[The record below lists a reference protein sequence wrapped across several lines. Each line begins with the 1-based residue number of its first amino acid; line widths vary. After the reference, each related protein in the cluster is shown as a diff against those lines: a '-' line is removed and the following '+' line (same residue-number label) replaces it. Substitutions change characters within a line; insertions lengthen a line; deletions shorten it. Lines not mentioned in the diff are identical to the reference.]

1 MLSFRGPFGSQ
12 ELGGTD
18 GQWKED
24 GTGVTAG
31 GAPTARGPD
40 GQGLAGVQSPCGR
53 CHADLPLVHEAPSLG
68 QALDQG
74 EGRGDP
80 SSTARIVPLSAEAL
94 AKRSP
99 FPGARA
105 DVPAGLG
112 PVSSFMW
119 PRGRVCV
126 LLAVAPD
133 PTSAPGEPACARLS
147 SPCRPSRAL
156 LWWALGR
163 WPSSSLA
170 VLCFFAVISLLI
182 TEFYSQTR
190 RCSIA

>member
-18 GQWKED
+18 GQRKED
-24 GTGVTAG
+24 RMGVTAG
-31 GAPTARGPD
+31 GAPTARGAGGARP
-40 GQGLAGVQSPCGR
+40 GRGAEPVWSLPCRPSTCPRSPKPGTGLGPR
-53 CHADLPLVHEAPSLG
+53 MR
-68 QALDQG
+68 
-74 EGRGDP
+74 RGDP
-80 SSTARIVPLSAEAL
+80 SSTAPIVPLSAEAL
-94 AKRSP
+94 AERSP
-99 FPGARA
+99 FPGAGA

-119 PRGRVCV
+119 PCGRVCV

-133 PTSAPGEPACARLS
+133 PTSAPESLRVRACPALA
-147 SPCRPSRAL
+147 RPSRAL
-156 LWWALGR
+156 LWWALGH

-190 RCSIA
+190 RCSIV

>member
-1 MLSFRGPFGSQ
+1 M
-12 ELGGTD
+12 
-18 GQWKED
+18 
-24 GTGVTAG
+24 TAA
-31 GAPTARGPD
+31 GAPTARG
-40 GQGLAGVQSPCGR
+40 AGGAGPGRAQSLCGC

-80 SSTARIVPLSAEAL
+80 SSAARIVLLSAEAL
-94 AKRSP
+94 AESSP

-147 SPCRPSRAL
+147 SPCPPLEGPAL
-156 LWWALGR
+156 VGGWGR

-170 VLCFFAVISLLI
+170 VLCFFAVISCLI
-182 TEFYSQTR
+182 MEFYSQTK